1 MVSFKSVALFTYY
14 KASVLPLPVKQ
25 NKPITSREKKRR
37 NSQLNLINQWLDRKD
52 HKNQIGKSLL
62 VSRNMIS
69 QLCVYVCGP
78 ANYRRTLT
86 WLRECPGG
94 I

>member
-52 HKNQIGKSLL
+52 HHCSFPVIWL
-62 VSRNMIS
+62 VSCACM
-69 QLCVYVCGP
+69 YVAP
-78 ANYRRTLT
+78 LT
-86 WLRECPGG
+86 IDGL
-94 I
+94 

>member
-25 NKPITSREKKRR
+25 NKPITSREKKQR

-52 HKNQIGKSLL
+52 HQESNWKITA
-62 VSRNMIS
+62 RF
-69 QLCVYVCGP
+69 P
-78 ANYRRTLT
+78 
-86 WLRECPGG
+86 
-94 I
+94 